1 MSITSFSKPSDT
13 DILENI
19 VGEEKVLSFV
29 GEGSIL
35 QSTNETT
42 YIRTIKVEANEK
54 ETLRNVIFIKKG
66 ITWFFKKFEE
76 VTITN

>member
-13 DILENI
+13 DILEKI

-29 GEGSIL
+29 GEGSIF
-35 QSTNETT
+35 QSTNETN

-76 VTITN
+76 VTVTN

>member
-19 VGEEKVLSFV
+19 SGEEKVLSFV

-35 QSTNETT
+35 QSMNETT
-42 YIRTIKVEANEK
+42 YIRTIKVRANEK
-54 ETLRNVIFIKKG
+54 ESLRNVIYVKKG
-66 ITWFFKKFEE
+66 ITWFFEKFEE